1 MNKAKFDALLPF
13 IVTAL
18 IKKIIVKKEISE
30 DDAFLQLYNSE
41 LYSFLEN
48 EETKVWY
55 YSADKLFMLFDEEIS
70 TGKLE
75 LPEI

>member
-1 MNKAKFDALLPF
+1 MDKAKFDALLPF

-18 IKKIIVKKEISE
+18 IKKIIEQKKITE
-30 DDAFLQLYNSE
+30 DEAFSQLYNSE
-41 LYSFLEN
+41 LYSSLEE